1 MMKTMPTNIFVKNIR
16 KSYSKKAVL
25 RDVNISFEEGKC
37 IGIIG
42 ENGCGKTTLLSI
54 LSGLVPYESGEFIYG
69 DTDLL
74 KNDAKRQEI
83 VGYIPQGEPLV
94 EELSAMDNLL
104 MWYEKDAIEKSL
116 KYGVLGMLGIGMFID
131 IPVKKMSG
139 GMKKRLSIGCGVH
152 HNPKLL
158 ILDEPTAALDMSCRE
173 KIYSY
178 LKDYRNSGNTII
190 MVTHEVREIEL
201 CDEIYILKN
210 GEAFKYTYD
219 GNVTH
224 LVGQLK

>member
-1 MMKTMPTNIFVKNIR
+1 MSDFLLKNI
-16 KSYSKKAVL
+16 KKTYSKKTVL
-25 RDVNISFEEGKC
+25 RDVNISFDEGKC

-42 ENGCGKTTLLSI
+42 ENGCGKTTLISI
-54 LSGLVPYESGEFIYG
+54 LAGMIPYDNGEFMYHN
-69 DTDLL
+69 TDLL
-74 KNDAKRQEI
+74 KDSSLRQNL
-83 VGYIPQGEPLV
+83 VGYIPQGEPLI
-94 EELSAMDNLL
+94 EELSCYDNLL
-104 MWYEKDAIEKSL
+104 MWYEKEELSESL
-116 KYGVLGMLGIGMFID
+116 KTGVLAMLGINKFLD
-131 IPVKKMSG
+131 VPVKKMSG

-152 HNPKLL
+152 HNPKIL

-178 LKDYRNSGNTII
+178 LKDYKKQGNTII

-210 GEAFKYTYD
+210 GEAVKYTYD
-219 GNVTH
+219 GNVPH